1 MNKLQRDLDIAIKL
15 NKFIPFFQP
24 LHDVSTG
31 ACVGAEMLA
40 RLQLSD
46 GSLSLP
52 RVFFPRVDML
62 HDMPVLTLTLME
74 QAGEWLSGITIPSGF
89 MLTINITADMAGEE
103 WLTSACQKLMACARG
118 RIDLVLELTEQMP
131 LTRVY
136 PQWQQQL
143 LNLSNAGVRLA
154 LDDFGTG
161 NSGLHLLMLT
171 GAGVLKLP
179 REFVGRLG
187 ECVVS
192 DVITDTVV
200 HLAEG
205 LGLELIAEGV
215 ETEEQLR
222 LLAARGI
229 RLMQGWH
236 FSPPLSRCDFS
247 NYMSQHY

>member
-1 MNKLQRDLDIAIKL
+1 MILHHNDLDTAIKL

-24 LHDVSTG
+24 LHDANTG
-31 ACVGAEMLA
+31 ACMGAEMLA

-46 GSLSLP
+46 GSISLP
-52 RVFFPRVDML
+52 GVFLSRMDTL
-62 HDMPVLTLTLME
+62 RDMPVLTQTLME
-74 QAGEWLSGITIPSGF
+74 QAGKWLSGMTLPDGF

-103 WLTSACQKLMACARG
+103 WLTSACQKLMTCARG
-118 RIDLVLELTEQMP
+118 RINLVLELTEQMP
-131 LTRVY
+131 LTRNY
-136 PQWQQQL
+136 AQWQQQL
-143 LNLSNAGVRLA
+143 LCLSNAGVRLA

-161 NSGLHLLMLT
+161 NSGLHLLLLS

-187 ECVVS
+187 ECGVS

-200 HLAEG
+200 HLAER

-222 LLAARGI
+222 LLADRGI

-236 FSPPLSRCDFS
+236 FSPPLSSCDFS
-247 NYMSQHY
+247 DYISQYH